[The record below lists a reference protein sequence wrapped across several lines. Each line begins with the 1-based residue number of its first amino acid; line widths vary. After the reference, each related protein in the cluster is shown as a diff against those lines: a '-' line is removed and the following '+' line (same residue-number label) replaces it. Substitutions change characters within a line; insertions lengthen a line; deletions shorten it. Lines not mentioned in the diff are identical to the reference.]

1 MKRELFTYFLPSI
14 YNTLPERDLTLR
26 EVWEYISGR
35 DLLDISR
42 RNPKTGG
49 LTHLGDLLSVTKKVR
64 EMPPEVYSNREKGK
78 VQYLPLV
85 TFGGVFDYR
94 SLDSKRLQEVGKKG
108 LQETS
113 GLINLDIDHISKL
126 EGGVSLE
133 DLKEKL
139 SQDREI
145 GLRLLFTSPSGDGLK
160 LVCKTSGDITDRE
173 SYRREFETL
182 NYFVSQKYSIPIGEI
197 GLDKGIS
204 DITRGCLLC
213 FDPGAILKDWEDTF
227 HPETHPLPEEE
238 KPRPSRPQRESRVEV
253 GVSSWE
259 WEDFLEERLIPAI
272 YERLDSVFPE
282 MSFRYS
288 SNKWE
293 SPYKLDG
300 NPAKDPRRDK
310 SVVTDRVPGVIKEQG
325 GEAIPVIEYY
335 RQKHSLQYGDAL
347 RELSRL
353 CGLEEEYKDLSR
365 RYAKMKDKET
375 FVREVSSSPEGKPSS
390 QKPTPEET
398 PEEKYKEYLQIQD
411 LRSIASTK
419 REGIKT
425 GYYFSKDL
433 QERGKEEFIIPSGA
447 LTLICGKSSHGKSR
461 LLQNLALRIA
471 EREYQ
476 DQKEG
481 VVLFFSFEEGL
492 LEVVER
498 FANIRVNDPQISQ
511 YPSTSNTEVLR
522 DYFQSK
528 EGTLSKCPKEKRPEV
543 LRRLSG
549 FTTLYQTG
557 RLRVYYTPDLPSGD
571 LCGLLEYLS
580 SQMKVKAVF
589 LDYVQAIYKGEGYR
603 KDRRE
608 ELREICK
615 ELNKTAISLEI
626 PIVLS
631 AQLNRETPTPTDM
644 SGDNIAESADITR
657 YANTILLLWDSAKGR
672 DIRGGKDSYLTT
684 QEGQRLQSRGFI
696 LGESGKIYA
705 VITKNRGGTPDIE
718 SILDYVPE
726 TGFIPDNLGDL
737 PGEEDTHYSGGL
749 KMF

>member
-1 MKRELFTYFLPSI
+1 MKREIFTYFLPPV
-14 YNTLPERDLTLR
+14 YNTLPEKDLSLR

-35 DLLDISR
+35 ELLDVYKTD
-42 RNPKTGG
+42 PKTGSRKR
-49 LTHLGDLLSVTKKVR
+49 LGDLLSVTKKVR
-64 EMPPEVYSNREKGK
+64 EMPPEVYGDRNKGK

-85 TFGGVFDYR
+85 TFGGVFSQRDG
-94 SLDSKRLQEVGKKG
+94 EG
-108 LQETS
+108 LLETS
-113 GLINLDIDHISKL
+113 GLINLDIDHISRL

-133 DLKEKL
+133 ELKQTL

-160 LVCKTSGDITDRE
+160 LVCKTSGEITDRE

-182 NYFVSQKYSIPIGEI
+182 NYFVSQKYSLPIGEV

-213 FDPGAILKDWEDTF
+213 FDSQAVLREWEDTF
-227 HPETHPLPEEE
+227 NPETHPIPKEES
-238 KPRPSRPQRESRVEV
+238 PRPRLQRDSRPER
-253 GVSSWE
+253 GVSSWD
-259 WEDFLEERLIPAI
+259 WEEFVEESLIPAI
-272 YERLDSVFPE
+272 FERLDSVFPD
-282 MSFRYS
+282 MDFHYRG
-288 SNKWE
+288 NKWE

-300 NPAKDPRRDK
+300 NPAKDPRREK
-310 SVVTDRVPGVIKEQG
+310 SVVTQRVPGVILEQG
-325 GEAIPVIEYY
+325 GERVRIIDYY
-335 RQKHSLQYGDAL
+335 MTKNSLQFGEAI

-375 FVREVSSSPEGKPSS
+375 FLREVSSQEEEGRPTSQRPS
-390 QKPTPEET
+390 QEET

-411 LRSIASTK
+411 LKEIASTK

-425 GYYFSKDL
+425 GYLFRDS
-433 QERGKEEFIIPSGA
+433 QGGEEEFIIPSGA

-461 LLQNLALRIA
+461 LLQNIALRIA

-476 DQKEG
+476 SQGDG
-481 VVLFFSFEEGL
+481 VTLFFSFEEGL

-498 FANIRVNDPQISQ
+498 FANIQVNIPQISQ
-511 YPSTSNTEVLR
+511 YNTKNTEVLR
-522 DYFQSK
+522 DYFQT
-528 EGTLSKCPKEKRPEV
+528 GTLSKCPQDRKTEV
-543 LRRLSG
+543 LRRVSG
-549 FTTLYQTG
+549 FKTLYSEG
-557 RLRVYYTPDLPSGD
+557 RLRIYYTPDLSSGD

-580 SQMKVKAVF
+580 SQMTIKAVF

-615 ELNKTAISLEI
+615 ELNKTAISLGL

-631 AQLNRETPTPTDM
+631 AQLNRETPNPTDM

-672 DIRGGKDSYLTT
+672 DIRGGLSSYLQT
-684 QEGQRLQSRGFI
+684 QEGKVLLSKGFN

-705 VITKNRGGTPDIE
+705 ILSKNRGGTPDVE
-718 SILDYVPE
+718 TLLDYVPE
-726 TGFIPDNLGDL
+726 TGRIPENEDL
-737 PGEEDTHYSGGL
+737 PSGDTSFSGGL
-749 KMF
+749 AIL